1 MPSKKDIEILRELC
15 VKYMSY
21 ASLPVQNET
30 RELWYSLNSLDM
42 KRPMVLIDQ
51 ICWNEIADESLIC
64 TVQEPY
70 WRNVEYGLRKK
81 IYQWENFNVDM
92 VLPPYICLP
101 LPVTQPGKY
110 GLSYDIEYKEE
121 KDAVKSQSYT
131 DTLVTEEDIE
141 RINPPEIILNQEEKD
156 KIESEAAIIFDGICE
171 YRWQGQIMH
180 LGLWDFVSFAK
191 NVTSCYI
198 DIMDRPEFIHKIM
211 ERLTD
216 SVQTVINQYNSLNA
230 FDTSATLCHCSHTF
244 LRDFLNGTN
253 GTTSENAWAFGMA
266 QLFSSASPDVTKE
279 FEVPYMNRLF
289 KNFGA
294 VYYGCCERLDDRLD
308 ILDMMPNIRKVSCSP
323 WSERESFAQ
332 MLPKK
337 YIMSAKPSP
346 AFLSGDVIDEEA
358 VRKDLRRTINC
369 AKENGIAL
377 EMILKDISTVRNNP
391 SRLCR
396 WAQIAKEEVMSF

>member
-21 ASLPVQNET
+21 ASLPAQKET

-51 ICWNEIADESLIC
+51 IPWNEITDEKLVC
-64 TVQEPY
+64 VVEDPY
-70 WRNVEYGLRKK
+70 WRKIENTLRRK
-81 IYQWENFNVDM
+81 IYQWENFNADM

-101 LPVTQPGKY
+101 MPVTSPGRY
-110 GLSYDIEYKEE
+110 GLTYDVEHIGAA
-121 KDAVKSQSYT
+121 DAVKAQSYT
-131 DTLVTEEDIE
+131 DTLATEEDIDK
-141 RINPPEIILNQEEKD
+141 IHPPKISLNQAEKD
-156 KIESEAAIIFDGICE
+156 KIEEDAKIISGGICE

-180 LGLWDFVSFAK
+180 LGLWDFVSQAK
-191 NVTSCYI
+191 NVTNCYL
-198 DIMDRPEFIHKIM
+198 DIMDRPEFIHKVM
-211 ERLTD
+211 ERLTNC
-216 SVQTVINQYNSLNA
+216 VQDVINQFNSLNA

-244 LRDFLNGTN
+244 LRDFPHGTN
-253 GTTSENAWAFGMA
+253 GTTSENAWTFGMA
-266 QLFSSASPDVTKE
+266 QLFSSVSPDVTKE

-294 VYYGCCERLDDRLD
+294 VYYGCCEKLDDRLD

-323 WSERESFAQ
+323 WSERESFAEK
-332 MLPKK
+332 LPKK

-346 AFLSGDVIDEEA
+346 AFLSGDVMDEEA

-377 EMILKDISTVRNNP
+377 ELILKDISTVRNDP

-396 WAQIAKEEVMSF
+396 WSQIAKEEVMSI